1 MYIFRDKYGIYYEIE
16 SGTLLGAV
24 KLGNFIP
31 WDIDLDIGKT
41 GSNILLHLP
50 ICLCFVEL
58 FINVKTAEPIGLK
71 CIRVYRI

>member
-1 MYIFRDKYGIYYEIE
+1 MEYIIYIFRDKYGIYYEIE

-41 GSNILLHLP
+41 GLNIFVHLP
-50 ICLCFVEL
+50 ICL
-58 FINVKTAEPIGLK
+58 
-71 CIRVYRI
+71 